1 MRLDG
6 FLAIAAV
13 CMVVLGTLPL
23 GVAAVDGASS
33 GFDTSDA
40 LGDWGG
46 KTTPATADLFGAGG
60 FEKTDQV
67 VTHGAGVP
75 GFYVKY
81 ANNSD
86 ARANL
91 DSWLN
96 SSDDRTL
103 IRSDNDSNLALVAVP
118 GEHVRR
124 NSLLSWGADGLSTKS
139 WVEYVEVEQRITNVE
154 PGNPS
159 SKDSVLASNPPSR
172 TAKTLAAFNG
182 GEIVTDSGVAYDDG
196 TNRTHMGDVKE
207 TIGATSS
214 MLPSGANGSG
224 TVALVLDTG
233 ANVGT
238 GSSSGLVFG
247 NGTQGSEIRVDHGK
261 NFVTGATINATA
273 GNYTAIADGNL
284 HGTYTA
290 ARIAGAGEGNATVR
304 SPAHDAELAVGKVL
318 SDDGS
323 GSIDQIVQ
331 GLDWAT
337 SDELS
342 DVDVISMSLG
352 SPTYSKVLEDKIHD
366 VFEQTDVSAI
376 VVAAGNAR
384 TTYGRANLGSPADA
398 EGVIAVAAT
407 TTGTPDTVES
417 AYFSNTGEDGGV
429 VDGSNG
435 RTRGENV
442 DVSSPGMKNTV
453 RIVDSSG
460 SVRSYTVSGTSMSAP
475 DVSSAA
481 LVLLDQ
487 EPELAG
493 DHDAVRTRLLETA
506 SAAPNLG
513 VTETGNGLLNV
524 SNALAD
530 DRPTL
535 DQADARTE
543 QAVSRDKAN
552 YALGGSWAGFLR
564 SNGVAL

>member
-1 MRLDG
+1 MKLDS
-6 FLAIAAV
+6 FLAITAV

-23 GVAAVDGASS
+23 GVAAVDGSSS

-40 LGDWGG
+40 VGDWGG
-46 KTTPATADLFGAGG
+46 KTTPATADLFGARG
-60 FEKTDQV
+60 FETTENV

-75 GFYVKY
+75 GFYVSY
-81 ANNSD
+81 ENNSD

-91 DSWLN
+91 DTWLN

-103 IRSDNDSNLALVAVP
+103 IRSDNDSNLALVAAP
-118 GEHVRR
+118 GKHIRR

-139 WVEYVEVEQRITNVE
+139 WVEYVEVEQRVSVVE
-154 PGNPS
+154 PVNPS
-159 SKDSVLASNPPSR
+159 SKDSVLASNPPSS
-172 TAKTLAAFNG
+172 TSKMLAAFNG
-182 GEIVTDSGVAYDDG
+182 GEIVTDQGVAYDDD

-238 GSSSGLVFG
+238 GSDKGLVFG
-247 NGTQGSEIRVDHGK
+247 NGTKNSTIRVDHGR
-261 NFVTGATINATA
+261 NFVSGETINATA

-290 ARIAGAGEGNATVR
+290 ARIAGAAEGNATVR
-304 SPAHDAELAVGKVL
+304 SPAHEAELAVGKVL
-318 SDDGS
+318 DDDGS

-337 SDELS
+337 TDELS

-352 SPTYSKVLEDKIHD
+352 SPTYSKVLEDKIHE
-366 VFEQTDVSAI
+366 VFSETDVSAI

-384 TTYGRANLGSPADA
+384 YTYGRANIGSPADS

-407 TTGTPDTVES
+407 TTGTPDTVET
-417 AYFSNTGEDGGV
+417 AYFSNTGEDAGA
-429 VDGSNG
+429 DGSNA

-442 DVSSPGMKNTV
+442 DVGSPGMKNTV

-475 DVSSAA
+475 DVSATA
-481 LVLLDQ
+481 LVLLDH

-493 DHDAVRTRLLETA
+493 DHEAVRTRILETA
-506 SAAPNLG
+506 SAAQEIG

-530 DRPTL
+530 TRPSL
-535 DQADARTE
+535 DQVDARTE
-543 QAVSRDKAN
+543 QATSRDKAN
-552 YALGGSWAGFLR
+552 YALGGAWAGFLR
-564 SNGVAL
+564 SNGIAL